1 MVSACPRERCYR
13 SPQRAS
19 VIFIKMMRI
28 FESRLFWPMAV
39 SFLHTQKL
47 KTSKAASAID
57 TVPSVIAKNANAPS
71 LMHTSVVLFYDSCSL

>member
-1 MVSACPRERCYR
+1 
-13 SPQRAS
+13 
-19 VIFIKMMRI
+19 MRI

-57 TVPSVIAKNANAPS
+57 TVPSVIAKKRECPVAHAYERS
-71 LMHTSVVLFYDSCSL
+71 AFL